1 MFYASGGDGRSLLCS
16 TNTETV
22 QKFDTYES
30 KHFTFESVLGV
41 LLVAAAMRVEEVEE
55 RERRAYVACKEEARE
70 R

>member
-1 MFYASGGDGRSLLCS
+1 MLTYVAL
-16 TNTETV
+16 TPETV

-41 LLVAAAMRVEEVEE
+41 LLLVAAAMRAEEVEE